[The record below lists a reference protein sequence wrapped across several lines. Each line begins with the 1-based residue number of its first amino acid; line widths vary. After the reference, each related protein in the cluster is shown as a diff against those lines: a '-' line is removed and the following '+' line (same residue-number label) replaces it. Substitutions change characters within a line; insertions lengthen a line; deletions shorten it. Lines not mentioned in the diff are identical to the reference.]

1 MKKLRES
8 GWVIAKHGRDPDSK
22 EKRSWVREVV
32 EREYPNSEPASHKV
46 YVSNFL
52 HFLRMDDEEFRVL
65 NRVSITHARSSK

>member
-8 GWVIAKHGRDPDSK
+8 GWSITKNGRDRDSN
-22 EKRSWVREVV
+22 EKRGWIRQVV
-32 EREYPNSEPASHKV
+32 QQEYPNSDPASHTV

-52 HFLRMDDEEFRVL
+52 HFLRMEDEEFRVL